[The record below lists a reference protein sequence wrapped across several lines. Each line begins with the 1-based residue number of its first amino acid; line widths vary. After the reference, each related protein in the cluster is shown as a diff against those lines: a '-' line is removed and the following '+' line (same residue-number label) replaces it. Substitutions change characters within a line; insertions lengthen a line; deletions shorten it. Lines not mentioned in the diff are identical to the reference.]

1 MEQLL
6 TANVATNLYW
16 FGRYLERIEA
26 TLIEVVEAFDKII
39 DMTKIV
45 EKIFEKLGIDL
56 EYTCSKDFFK

>member
-26 TLIEVVEAFDKII
+26 TLLEVIEAFDKN
-39 DMTKIV
+39 
-45 EKIFEKLGIDL
+45 
-56 EYTCSKDFFK
+56 Y